1 MTSARKL
8 LRNGRPERDEKGRL
22 HWKVRVKTQAG
33 AWSCRRVW
41 AKTDIEAMVIA
52 NEDAGGPVD
61 GVTWSKAVALWDA
74 AHSTPGG
81 PTYRVERYRS
91 DIRRFGEELITL
103 IGDKRLEDTS
113 RQDFQ
118 RFIDSKTHGSGRTAN
133 NARSLRQVA
142 VWLKGR
148 QDTGPLPFLDVPCV
162 EEGEGKAR
170 TAIPR
175 DQWATYIGAAKEP
188 LRFLIEFL
196 FATGW
201 RSMEAAGLTE
211 DRIREGRI
219 HTILKGGKSWSIP
232 LSPALS
238 ALFARARA
246 WKATHGHQDHARMF
260 LNAKGRPW
268 SKDRLRA
275 RWTAHQKAGKV
286 PAVRLVHEI
295 RHSVC
300 TYLGSI
306 GMSPRQ
312 ISSLTGHRS
321 PATLERYT
329 HATDEA
335 AALASAALVLDP
347 NLTQEMQNTEQREG
361 MRGNT
366 EEAKSGGNGKS
377 SGNARARRTR
387 ACDVIAPAQ
396 MSYEI

>member
-1 MTSARKL
+1 MTSARKIL
-8 LRNGRPERDEKGRL
+8 TNGRPERDDKGRL
-22 HWKVRVKTQAG
+22 HWKVRVKTTAG

-41 AKTDIEAMVIA
+41 AHTDIEAMVSA
-52 NEDAGGPVD
+52 DKDAGRPVD
-61 GVTWSKAVALWDA
+61 GVTWTQAINLWEE
-74 AHSTPGG
+74 AHSTPG
-81 PTYRVERYRS
+81 PSFRVERYRK
-91 DIRRFGEELITL
+91 DIRRFCEELVAL
-103 IGDKRLEDTS
+103 VGDKRLEDTS

-162 EEGEGKAR
+162 EEGEGKER
-170 TAIPR
+170 KAIPR
-175 DQWATYIGAAKEP
+175 EQWPAYIGAAKEP

-196 FATGW
+196 FLTGW

-211 DRIREGRI
+211 DRIKDGRI
-219 HTILKGGKSWSIP
+219 HTILKGGTSWSIP
-232 LSPALS
+232 QTAALE
-238 ALFARARA
+238 ALFDRTRA
-246 WKATHGHQDHARMF
+246 WKASRGHQDHARMF

-286 PAVRLVHEI
+286 PEVRLVHEI

-300 TYLGSI
+300 TYLGSL

-321 PATLERYT
+321 AATLERYT

-335 AALASAALVLDP
+335 AAKMSAALVLDP
-347 NLTQEMQNTEQREG
+347 NLTQEMQNVGQGETS
-361 MRGNT
+361 RGKT
-366 EEAKSGGNGKS
+366 HGAKKAGNGKD
-377 SGNARARRTR
+377 NVRASAGRISTCAASAERST
-387 ACDVIAPAQ
+387 
-396 MSYEI
+396 SYEI